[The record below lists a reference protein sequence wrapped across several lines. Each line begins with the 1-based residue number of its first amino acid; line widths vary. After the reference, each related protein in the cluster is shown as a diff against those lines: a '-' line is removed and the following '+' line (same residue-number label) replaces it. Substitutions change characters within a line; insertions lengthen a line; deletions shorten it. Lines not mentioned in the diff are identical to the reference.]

1 MLFLMCLHT
10 RITGAFNGFEYSS
23 TVIQGCIFMNNTS
36 PDGAGVSS
44 KGLLSITDCSFKHN
58 TAKSRGAAVNVGSQS
73 NVTIVNTEF
82 LGNTATSGAGVYTTG
97 NLTVTQRSFDDHT
110 VSVSGAAIYSAQG
123 SITSFDSSLGLLE
136 RRIQ

>member
-1 MLFLMCLHT
+1 MCLHT

-44 KGLLSITDCSFKHN
+44 KGLLSITDCSFNHN

-97 NLTVTQRSFDDHT
+97 NLTVTQCSFDDHT

-136 RRIQ
+136 RRI